1 MINRLLKRE
10 IVIEEIEQKELLKAL
25 KKLKIKIMMILKE

>member
-25 KKLKIKIMMILKE
+25 KKLKIKIIQ